1 MLENTLT
8 DKVIL
13 VTGAAGALGDAVARR
28 LAGLGAVVVGLDR
41 QVRAGSAAS
50 FLPPTDLT
58 DPAAVAAALA
68 ELVSRYGQLDGVC
81 TIAGG
86 FAWTTLADGGPA
98 AYEQMFR
105 INVLTAAT
113 VCQAAAPLMAPGGS
127 IVTVGAAAAAERTAA
142 GMGAYAAAKAGVAR
156 LTESLAAELKDRQ
169 IRVNAILPTI
179 LDTPANRADMPDADP
194 SDWVAPDAL
203 ADVIA
208 FLLGEGARAVTAA
221 LIPVR
226 GRVL

>member
-1 MLENTLT
+1 MLEN
-8 DKVIL
+8 KVIL
-13 VTGAAGALGDAVARR
+13 ITGAAGALGNAVAIR
-28 LAGLGAVVVGLDR
+28 LAGLGATVVGLDR
-41 QVRAGSAAS
+41 SVREGSPAQ
-50 FLPPTDLT
+50 FLAPADLT
-58 DPAAVAAALA
+58 DLASVAAAFEELA
-68 ELVSRYGQLDGVC
+68 QRFGHLDGVC

-86 FAWTTLADGGPA
+86 FAWTTLADGGAA

-113 VCQAAAPLMAPGGS
+113 VCQAAVPLMAPGGS
-127 IVTVGAAAAAERTAA
+127 IVTVGAAAAAERTGA

-156 LTESLAAELKDRQ
+156 LTESLAAELKERQ
-169 IRVNAILPTI
+169 LRVNAILPTI

-194 SDWVAPDAL
+194 SDWVAPEAL

-208 FLLGEGARAVTAA
+208 FLLSDGARAVTAA